1 MSNKLLLE
9 IISVC
14 GYLITLGLV
23 LTALKRKREPVSA
36 LAWSLAIIFLPFI
49 GAIAFILF
57 GNNHIHR
64 PLKRKKRQRRRF
76 HTLCPTLSKS
86 AAIYPA
92 GALSE
97 YWSPLRELMT
107 KLTNIP
113 ATSGNEVSLY
123 YEGNSAYG
131 AMYQAI
137 DSAKKYIYLQSY
149 IFQNDHV
156 GKQFIERLAAKAKQG
171 VKVRLLYDAIGSHK
185 LRKSTLEPLIQA
197 GGRAAP
203 FLPINILRRRIQVN
217 LRNHR
222 KILVVDGKTGFIG
235 GMNIGKE
242 YLGED
247 PNLGYWR
254 DTHLKILGPTVGNL
268 AYVFAEDWNFA
279 SHEQIE
285 PDEESFPDATA
296 SQGYALQIISGGPDQ
311 DVNAI
316 REWYYTV
323 AARARQR
330 LWISTPYF
338 IPDETMID
346 GLRMAANMGVDV
358 RLLTQGQPPDQ
369 WLPYLAARYYWEE
382 MLAAGVRIWRYGKGM
397 FHAKVILADGLLASV
412 GTANFNIRSLHLD
425 FEVNCLIYSPV
436 LIAELEN
443 RFLQDLADSEEVN
456 GAIFKKRPGWIHA
469 AENACRLFSPIL

>member
-1 MSNKLLLE
+1 MTNRLFWE

-36 LAWSLAIIFLPFI
+36 LAWILAIIFLPFL
-49 GAIAFILF
+49 GALAFILF

-64 PLKRKKRQRRRF
+64 PLKRKKRQRQRF
-76 HTLCPTLSKS
+76 HTLCATPSKC
-86 AAIYPA
+86 AATYPA

-107 KLTNIP
+107 RLTNIP
-113 ATSGNEVSLY
+113 ATSGNKVSLF
-123 YEGNSAYG
+123 YEGSDAYK

-156 GKQFIERLAAKAKQG
+156 GKQFIECLTAKAKQG

-185 LRKSTLEPLIQA
+185 LPKSTLAPLTQA
-197 GGRAAP
+197 GGKAAP

-222 KILVVDGKTGFIG
+222 KILVVDGKTGFVG

-247 PNLGYWR
+247 PDLGYWR
-254 DTHLKILGPTVGNL
+254 DTHLRIQGPAVSNL
-268 AYVFAEDWNFA
+268 AYIFAEDWDFA
-279 SHEQIE
+279 AQESL
-285 PDEESFPDATA
+285 DSGEESFADV
-296 SQGYALQIISGGPDQ
+296 SLSEGHALQIISGGPDQ

-330 LWISTPYF
+330 LWISTPYY

-369 WLPYLAARYYWEE
+369 WIPYLAARYYWEE
-382 MLAAGVRIWRYGKGM
+382 MLASGVRIWRYNKGM

-443 RFLQDLADSEEVN
+443 RFLQDLADSEEVR
-456 GAIFKKRPGWIHA
+456 AEIFRKRSGWIHA
-469 AENACRLFSPIL
+469 AENACRLFSPVL